1 MLQSEKR
8 GSWAKST
15 GPAGAD
21 AVIQSFSAVTDNL
34 LMDSDAFIH
43 AGFNAQLEVRQ
54 VPVRIKLQLEWRR
67 NDL

>member
-1 MLQSEKR
+1 
-8 GSWAKST
+8 
-15 GPAGAD
+15 
-21 AVIQSFSAVTDNL
+21 
-34 LMDSDAFIH
+34 MDSDAFIH